1 MSYTD
6 YIWDLGGTLLDN
18 YQTSALAFQHVLRE
32 DFNVDVGFKAIYDA
46 LRVSTEFAVD
56 KFAADLPGFIQL
68 YKTREVADL
77 RSPILF
83 PGAIAVLDA
92 IVKQGHRNF
101 MISHRDDHVIEILKA
116 ANISQY
122 FTEVVT
128 ASNGFDRKPGPQSIQ
143 YLLDKYQLK
152 QAVMIGD
159 RNIDM
164 LAGEAAHIDTIYFN
178 AVDDQTNVTHKIT
191 CLTDILSL

>member
-32 DFNVDVGFKAIYDA
+32 DFAVDVSFEAIYDA
-46 LRVSTEFAVD
+46 LRVSTEFAVS
-56 KFAADLPGFIQL
+56 KFAADLPKFIQV
-68 YKTREVADL
+68 YKKREVQDL

-83 PGAIAVLDA
+83 PGAITVLDE
-92 IVKQGHRNF
+92 IVKQGHRNY
-101 MISHRDDHVIEILKA
+101 MISHRDDHVNEILEA
-116 ANISQY
+116 AGISKY

-128 ASNGFDRKPGPQSIQ
+128 ASNGFNRKPSPQSIQ

-152 QAVMIGD
+152 NAVMIGD

-178 AVDDQTNVTHKIT
+178 AVDDQARVTHKINS
-191 CLTDILSL
+191 LTDILSF